1 MFSQNFEIMS
11 VVIMCN
17 IAAEFIHAFAKA
29 YIAIKMSGKKNVKKA
44 FYKEMYDAIN
54 LIVCVVIP
62 MLFIA
67 LSLIQDWKLSLRAS
81 TIASAVKR
89 IAESRMLMSRIKL
102 YYTRAKKMFRLTYR
116 MAF

>member
-1 MFSQNFEIMS
+1 MQK
-11 VVIMCN
+11 V
-17 IAAEFIHAFAKA
+17 
-29 YIAIKMSGKKNVKKA
+29 

-62 MLFIA
+62 MSFIA
-67 LSLIQDWKLSLRAS
+67 LSLTQDWKLPLRAS
-81 TIASAVKR
+81 TIASAVKQ

-102 YYTRAKKMFRLTYR
+102 YYIRAKKKILGLAYR